1 MWKKKNGLFQL
12 WEQIERTFD
21 KNAIIKHSYTALQLI
36 LLLTDEPCRIMRTN
50 GKSSSIMRAIVDWW
64 MISKWKVS
72 RRRVKVK
79 TSQPKVASTQVY
91 LYLLRTNQCR
101 IRTSG
106 YINFR
111 RSQGK
116 EKGSGPDHWQNRAR
130 NIAKLFGNNIRW
142 LVVGGWQLS
151 TAQLSYTFVYF
162 SYLVLTSSRWLP
174 GGNTHT
180 WTDYIYNGIGRV
192 NSCNSWHRHW
202 MEVKL
207 TTRPQLL
214 QNNKNCSCHATF
226 RWSWACAVFCIPTY
240 IGVAGVRMAIH
251 NAKVMMLLTCSYLL
265 KCIAVGHVFNGGVVW
280 LWL

>member
-1 MWKKKNGLFQL
+1 MK
-12 WEQIERTFD
+12 
-21 KNAIIKHSYTALQLI
+21 
-36 LLLTDEPCRIMRTN
+36 
-50 GKSSSIMRAIVDWW
+50 
-64 MISKWKVS
+64 S

-151 TAQLSYTFVYF
+151 TAQLSSAIPSYTSLTSFLLHRGC
-162 SYLVLTSSRWLP
+162 YLVGTLTHGQTIFIMVSEGSIRVI
-174 GGNTHT
+174 H
-180 WTDYIYNGIGRV
+180 GIGIGWKSNWRRGPSYFKIIKIAAAMPHFGGAEHV
-192 NSCNSWHRHW
+192 
-202 MEVKL
+202 L
-207 TTRPQLL
+207 
-214 QNNKNCSCHATF
+214 CS
-226 RWSWACAVFCIPTY
+226 VYLPTY
-240 IGVAGVRMAIH
+240 IGVAGVRMAIN

-265 KCIAVGHVFNGGVVW
+265 KCIAVGHVFNGGGVVW